1 MASIPNLRRKIN
13 LLGVEVANDAGDQ
26 PIAAF
31 WNPPQ
36 SDRAA
41 ISMDLD
47 FEATTNMAPTN
58 FAICYLWVYELL
70 CVGTSAADPPQTIA
84 EVKAVMDDQIVKV
97 EETVPTAEWT
107 AAEAPTIGT
116 ADNSMIWR
124 PDLLS
129 WQTLSGIKG
138 PEPLYFRDHWLSW
151 GRGNAFRTGEDQHM
165 RLTFMEK
172 RTISRG
178 ISGFQWPTITVIG
191 FTPVPQLT
199 QEDWDDCMPPA
210 TWEQLDFLQNITD
223 PLTGIVG
230 GFKKTAGVNE
240 YREWALVNYHTADD
254 RLVEVDWEING
265 KIEALYRRYDASPQE
280 ISPNPKP

>member
-1 MASIPNLRRKIN
+1 
-13 LLGVEVANDAGDQ
+13 
-26 PIAAF
+26 
-31 WNPPQ
+31 
-36 SDRAA
+36 
-41 ISMDLD
+41 
-47 FEATTNMAPTN
+47 
-58 FAICYLWVYELL
+58 
-70 CVGTSAADPPQTIA
+70 
-84 EVKAVMDDQIVKV
+84 
-97 EETVPTAEWT
+97 
-107 AAEAPTIGT
+107 
-116 ADNSMIWR
+116 MIWR

-280 ISPNPKP
+280 ISPNPKPQTEDKPTGSRSRQRRRRPTHSGILEPTSVRPSGHLNGPRLRGHHHLSLIHISEPTRPY